1 MSEGEELSPC
11 EQDIFERDLI
21 LDELKRIILLAKT
34 NEQQFRSRTID
45 LAAHQRKFTKVQTK
59 IEKFLIRSKS
69 FSKDDN
75 IKIRN
80 YFNDLYYEIVGHLNS
95 LKSMD
100 ERQRRF
106 NRSSNC
112 SFDAIGNDKR
122 NLPTLPLPEFKGD
135 PTDWPSFYDLF
146 KSLVHSNNAYSK
158 AEKLRYLL
166 LAVKNEPYNLIKSI
180 PITEDN
186 YPIAL
191 EILLTRY
198 ENKRVIASKHL
209 DRILDIESCSDRS
222 PYSVRKLL
230 NVYQENMK
238 ALEVMDFPTHEWS
251 FVLLQILLRK
261 IPSSMRK
268 GFERSLAKPSDI
280 PEVDTLVSYLQHEI
294 AAEEMVSPS
303 SSSTSAQ
310 HANKQISWVGNPLP
324 LQPRSYNVSPNSFA
338 PVKRSFAANVSS
350 DQTRPTVDS
359 NKVRTCLKCN
369 GSHILTKC
377 AEFLNLSPQD
387 RYSLV
392 QNKSVCYNC
401 LNVGHDVKNCISNF
415 VCRTCHKR
423 HHSLLHFT
431 NQPAQALAV
440 ASETKQPIVVPLT
453 PMQEKPTPI
462 AVHGNCAS
470 NLPLA
475 RTGTV
480 LLSTAL
486 VDIGI
491 GNNMT
496 ISTVRCMVDTG
507 SQASFITEACVQRLG
522 LARRHSN
529 VPVFGI
535 GDTGPVHPKGLVS
548 CSIAPKGQ
556 QQPVI
561 PVNALILPE
570 LIPKMPS
577 VPLPYTGWSH
587 LKNLKLA
594 DPDFHTPQP
603 VEMLLGA
610 DILSHV
616 LLGNTIVGPPGTP
629 IAMNSVF
636 GYLLLGKLDLD
647 SSVPTSFQVCFS
659 SFDND
664 NLQRF
669 WELESIPEKRSYTP
683 DEELC
688 ESFFQKTH
696 TRNADGRYVVALPFK
711 PDAPS
716 LGESRSI
723 ALARLHKLEY
733 RLERNLKLKADYH
746 ACLQEYVDLNH
757 MELVDDQP
765 SVSESYYIPHH
776 CVVKESS
783 ESTPTRVVYDAG
795 CRSTSGYSL
804 NDVLLT
810 GPKLH
815 MDIVDVL
822 LKFRVHSIALT
833 ADIKQMYRNILV
845 RESDKDFQR
854 IVWRTSP
861 EQTIRDYRLRTVTFG
876 VKSSPYL
883 ALRTIKQLAQDEAE
897 RFKLASPVLLNDVFV
912 DDVVSGED
920 SEVSALALQ
929 QELIGICG
937 AAGFELRKWHSNSP
951 ALLAAVLPS
960 ESHGERPENVL
971 FAEMEIDKKVKVL
984 GLQWNP
990 KSDSFNF
997 KVQVS
1002 SIKCT
1007 KRVILSEIAK
1017 IYDPLGLLSPVTLFA
1032 KHLIQL
1038 LWIAKVDWDE
1048 TPPVDIVNSW
1058 SSFVDELPLISQ
1070 ISFPRYIFNNTNP
1083 EPIQIHGFAD
1093 ASEKGFG
1100 ACVYIRY
1107 KDQEDF
1113 IQTHLIIAKTR
1124 VAPLS
1129 VRLTIPRLELMA
1141 AVLLSKL
1148 IEKVMLT
1155 YSGRVRFDQVYAWSD
1170 ASIVLAWLHSSPHEW
1185 KTFVSNRVSEILRRI
1200 PADRW
1205 RHVPSADNPADAAS
1219 RGLLPAALVQHDLWY
1234 HGPSWLHLGQNS
1246 WPIQNPVRDTCEE
1259 KRNVSVCSSASTA
1272 PPIQDVDFIT
1282 RFSSL
1287 GKLVR
1292 VTALIFRFFNKCKK
1306 TQQSF
1311 SRYITVTE
1319 YNFALNRLIRIT
1331 QQSVFS
1337 EDIIN
1342 IRVGKL
1348 PSTNLRRL
1356 TPYLD
1361 DTDELLKV
1369 GGRIH
1374 KSLLQFES
1382 KHQLILPKKHPLTNL
1397 IIDDAH
1403 LCNLHAGPQSVRYA
1417 LLQRYWILSSRN
1429 IVRQRIHRCVQCFRA
1444 RPTHNQPRMGPL
1456 PAVRV
1461 RPARPFLKTAVD
1473 FVGPFYVRANKVRNA
1488 KIIKCYVSVF
1498 VCMSVKAIHLEL
1510 VSELSTEAFI
1520 AALRRFTSRRG
1531 LCTDIYS
1538 DCGKNFVGCN
1548 HYLQDLY
1555 EFLRRESVQS
1565 ALNQQTLQQG
1575 ITWHF
1580 QPPYASH
1587 FGGLHESGVR
1597 SFKHHLHRVVGNRIQ
1612 TYDEMHTFLCQ
1623 VEAILNSR
1631 PLCVLSSDASDPLSL
1646 TPSHFLIGEPM
1657 TALPDV
1663 SLIDESPNR
1672 LTRWR
1677 WIQQS
1682 IQHFWKRWSKEYLH
1696 ELQQSNKW
1704 LQDKGVAL
1712 REGTV
1717 VVVCDDRLPPLQ
1729 WRLARIHELHPGSD
1743 NITRVVTIKMG
1754 NSLYKRPV
1762 VKICPLPLE

>member
-1 MSEGEELSPC
+1 
-11 EQDIFERDLI
+11 
-21 LDELKRIILLAKT
+21 
-34 NEQQFRSRTID
+34 
-45 LAAHQRKFTKVQTK
+45 
-59 IEKFLIRSKS
+59 
-69 FSKDDN
+69 
-75 IKIRN
+75 
-80 YFNDLYYEIVGHLNS
+80 
-95 LKSMD
+95 
-100 ERQRRF
+100 
-106 NRSSNC
+106 
-112 SFDAIGNDKR
+112 
-122 NLPTLPLPEFKGD
+122 
-135 PTDWPSFYDLF
+135 
-146 KSLVHSNNAYSK
+146 
-158 AEKLRYLL
+158 
-166 LAVKNEPYNLIKSI
+166 
-180 PITEDN
+180 
-186 YPIAL
+186 
-191 EILLTRY
+191 
-198 ENKRVIASKHL
+198 
-209 DRILDIESCSDRS
+209 
-222 PYSVRKLL
+222 
-230 NVYQENMK
+230 
-238 ALEVMDFPTHEWS
+238 
-251 FVLLQILLRK
+251 
-261 IPSSMRK
+261 
-268 GFERSLAKPSDI
+268 
-280 PEVDTLVSYLQHEI
+280 
-294 AAEEMVSPS
+294 
-303 SSSTSAQ
+303 
-310 HANKQISWVGNPLP
+310 
-324 LQPRSYNVSPNSFA
+324 
-338 PVKRSFAANVSS
+338 
-350 DQTRPTVDS
+350 
-359 NKVRTCLKCN
+359 
-369 GSHILTKC
+369 
-377 AEFLNLSPQD
+377 
-387 RYSLV
+387 
-392 QNKSVCYNC
+392 
-401 LNVGHDVKNCISNF
+401 
-415 VCRTCHKR
+415 
-423 HHSLLHFT
+423 
-431 NQPAQALAV
+431 
-440 ASETKQPIVVPLT
+440 
-453 PMQEKPTPI
+453 
-462 AVHGNCAS
+462 
-470 NLPLA
+470 
-475 RTGTV
+475 
-480 LLSTAL
+480 
-486 VDIGI
+486 
-491 GNNMT
+491 
-496 ISTVRCMVDTG
+496 
-507 SQASFITEACVQRLG
+507 
-522 LARRHSN
+522 
-529 VPVFGI
+529 
-535 GDTGPVHPKGLVS
+535 
-548 CSIAPKGQ
+548 
-556 QQPVI
+556 
-561 PVNALILPE
+561 
-570 LIPKMPS
+570 MPS

-647 SSVPTSFQVCFS
+647 FSVPTSFQVCFS

-723 ALARLHKLEY
+723 ALARFHKLEY

-897 RFKLASPVLLNDVFV
+897 WFKLASPVLLNDVFV

-929 QELIGICG
+929 QELIGICR

-1048 TPPVDIVNSW
+1048 TPPVDIINSW

-1246 WPIQNPVRDTCEE
+1246 WPIPNPVRDTCEE
-1259 KRNVSVCSSASTA
+1259 KRNVS
-1272 PPIQDVDFIT
+1272 
-1282 RFSSL
+1282 
-1287 GKLVR
+1287 
-1292 VTALIFRFFNKCKK
+1292 
-1306 TQQSF
+1306 
-1311 SRYITVTE
+1311 
-1319 YNFALNRLIRIT
+1319 
-1331 QQSVFS
+1331 
-1337 EDIIN
+1337 
-1342 IRVGKL
+1342 
-1348 PSTNLRRL
+1348 
-1356 TPYLD
+1356 
-1361 DTDELLKV
+1361 
-1369 GGRIH
+1369 
-1374 KSLLQFES
+1374 
-1382 KHQLILPKKHPLTNL
+1382 
-1397 IIDDAH
+1397 
-1403 LCNLHAGPQSVRYA
+1403 
-1417 LLQRYWILSSRN
+1417 
-1429 IVRQRIHRCVQCFRA
+1429 RIHRCVQCFRA

-1473 FVGPFYVRANKVRNA
+1473 FAGPFYVRANKVRNA

-1498 VCMSVKAIHLEL
+1498 VCMSVKAIHLDL

-1538 DCGKNFVGCN
+1538 DCGKNFVGI
-1548 HYLQDLY
+1548 YELILSAILILDQDLRTW
-1555 EFLRRESVQS
+1555 LR
-1565 ALNQQTLQQG
+1565 
-1575 ITWHF
+1575 
-1580 QPPYASH
+1580 
-1587 FGGLHESGVR
+1587 
-1597 SFKHHLHRVVGNRIQ
+1597 
-1612 TYDEMHTFLCQ
+1612 DD
-1623 VEAILNSR
+1623 SR
-1631 PLCVLSSDASDPLSL
+1631 
-1646 TPSHFLIGEPM
+1646 
-1657 TALPDV
+1657 
-1663 SLIDESPNR
+1663 
-1672 LTRWR
+1672 
-1677 WIQQS
+1677 
-1682 IQHFWKRWSKEYLH
+1682 
-1696 ELQQSNKW
+1696 
-1704 LQDKGVAL
+1704 
-1712 REGTV
+1712 
-1717 VVVCDDRLPPLQ
+1717 
-1729 WRLARIHELHPGSD
+1729 
-1743 NITRVVTIKMG
+1743 
-1754 NSLYKRPV
+1754 
-1762 VKICPLPLE
+1762 